1 MNHQVDHIQHNIIV
15 IPSTLYILYWKV
27 LISLLWP
34 HLITYF
40 TVTTP
45 EWELHHQVLWVLG
58 EICSNC
64 NCSGSQP
71 VSCGVSFSKS
81 QRVSWPPYNSGVTKS
96 WHFYVGYT
104 LKELFACWVL
114 IKLNVSSEV
123 WFKWFQFL
131 HKIKFQQTGFQLHT
145 VYSLYIPKHVD
156 YCECLLVLFVRTY
169 IAWSY
174 NYH

>member
-1 MNHQVDHIQHNIIV
+1 MYNNKEINKLNFRNIIQIYMNHQVDHIQHNIIV

-81 QRVSWPPYNSGVTKS
+81 PGLAGLHTTVELQRAGIFMYHHKFGSNDFNLY
-96 WHFYVGYT
+96 
-104 LKELFACWVL
+104 
-114 IKLNVSSEV
+114 IKLSFNKQVSN
-123 WFKWFQFL
+123 
-131 HKIKFQQTGFQLHT
+131 
-145 VYSLYIPKHVD
+145 YIQ
-156 YCECLLVLFVRTY
+156 YTIY
-169 IAWSY
+169 IY
-174 NYH
+174 